1 MHIARSVLSKLAKLL
16 GVVLIVSFLTFCLT
30 KILPGDPVTFLLG
43 PESTNEELRAAL
55 EEDLGLDKS
64 FPEQYWLFI
73 SGVVTEGDFGQSYQQ
88 GIPTTTLMAQR
99 LPATI
104 QLLVMSQILSLAIS
118 IPLALFSAYRANSRA
133 DKLITTGTFGMI
145 SLPAFALAPFLV
157 AVFAIQLGW
166 FPAVGYDR
174 ITGPGGLSENLK
186 SVALPVLVLS
196 VGLTAVYTRLLRS
209 DLIATLQEDF
219 VMMARSKGLPTWHIL
234 LRHAL
239 RPSSFSLVTVFG
251 LNFGAL
257 IGGALIVE
265 TFFSIPGLGR
275 LAAESIGRRE
285 YLVVQGTVLLIA
297 VTFVVINF
305 LTDLVYSLLDPRVR
319 RAGV

>member
-1 MHIARSVLSKLAKLL
+1 MRIARSVLPKLAKLL
-16 GVVLIVSFLTFCLT
+16 GVVLIVSFLTFSLT
-30 KILPGDPVTFLLG
+30 KALPGDPVQQILQS
-43 PESTNEELRAAL
+43 EYDNQELREAV
-55 EEDLGLDKS
+55 EEDLGLDKP
-64 FPEQYWLFI
+64 FLVQYWLYMK
-73 SGVVTEGDFGQSYQQ
+73 GVVVDQDFGRSYQQ
-88 GIPTTTLMAQR
+88 DIPTTTLMAQR

-104 QLLVMSQILSLAIS
+104 QLLIMAQLLSLAIS
-118 IPLALFSAYRANSRA
+118 VPLALYSAYKANSRA

-157 AVFAIQLGW
+157 FVFAVQLGW

-174 ITGPGGLSENLK
+174 LTGPGGFGENMK
-186 SVALPVLVLS
+186 SVALPVLVLTT
-196 VGLTAVYTRLLRS
+196 GLTAVYTRLLRS

-239 RPSSFSLVTVFG
+239 RPSSFSLITVFG

-275 LAAESIGRRE
+275 LAAESIARRE

-305 LTDLVYSLLDPRVR
+305 ITDLVYSLLDPRVR
-319 RAGV
+319 RAGA

>member
-1 MHIARSVLSKLAKLL
+1 MHIVRRMAPKVAGLIAI
-16 GVVLIVSFLTFCLT
+16 VLIVSFLTFMLT

-43 PESTNEELRAAL
+43 PESTNEELRTQL
-55 EEDLGLDKS
+55 EQDLDLDK
-64 FPEQYWLFI
+64 PLLEQYWLYI
-73 SGVVTEGDFGQSYQQ
+73 SGVVTEGDFGKSYQQ
-88 GIPTTTLMAQR
+88 GTPTTTLITQR

-104 QLLVMSQILSLAIS
+104 ELMILAQLFSLMIS
-118 IPLALFSAYRANSRA
+118 IPLALYSAYKANSRA
-133 DKLITTGTFGMI
+133 DKAITAGAFGAI
-145 SLPAFALAPFLV
+145 SLPGFALAPFLV
-157 AVFAIQLGW
+157 AVFAVQLGW
-166 FPAVGYDR
+166 LPAIGYDR
-174 ITGPGGLSENLK
+174 ITGPGGITENLR
-186 SVALPVLVLS
+186 SVALPVIVLTT
-196 VGLTAVYTRLLRS
+196 GLAAVYTRLLRS

-257 IGGALIVE
+257 IGGTIIVE
-265 TFFSIPGLGR
+265 SFFSIPGIGV
-275 LAAESIGRRE
+275 LAAESIARRE

-297 VTFVVINF
+297 ITFVVINF
-305 LTDLVYSLLDPRVR
+305 LTDLVYSMLDPRVR

>member
-1 MHIARSVLSKLAKLL
+1 MHIARSLLPKLAKLL

-43 PESTNEELRAAL
+43 PESTNQELRSAL
-55 EEDLGLDKS
+55 EQDLGLDKP
-64 FPEQYWLFI
+64 FLEQYWLYI
-73 SGVVTEGDFGQSYQQ
+73 KGVVTEGDFGKSYQQ
-88 GIPTTTLMAQR
+88 DTPTTTLLAQR

-104 QLLVMSQILSLAIS
+104 QLMLMAQFFSLAIS
-118 IPLALFSAYRANSRA
+118 IPLALYSAYRANSRA
-133 DKLITTGTFGMI
+133 DKAITAGAFGAI
-145 SLPAFALAPFLV
+145 SLPGFALAPFLV
-157 AVFAIQLGW
+157 TVFAIQLGW
-166 FPAVGYDR
+166 LPAIGYDR
-174 ITGPGGLSENLK
+174 ITGPDGIGQNLR
-186 SVALPVLVLS
+186 SVALPVLVLTI
-196 VGLTAVYTRLLRS
+196 GLAAVYTRLLRS

-257 IGGALIVE
+257 IGGTIIVE
-265 TFFSIPGLGR
+265 SFFSIPGVGV
-275 LAAESIGRRE
+275 LAAQSIARRE

-297 VTFVVINF
+297 TVFVVINF
-305 LTDLVYSLLDPRVR
+305 LTDLVYSLIDPRVR

>member
-1 MHIARSVLSKLAKLL
+1 MHIVRRMAPKVAGLIAI
-16 GVVLIVSFLTFCLT
+16 VLIVSFLTFMLT

-43 PESTNEELRAAL
+43 PESTNEELRTQL
-55 EEDLGLDKS
+55 EQDLDLDK
-64 FPEQYWLFI
+64 PLLEQYWLYI
-73 SGVVTEGDFGQSYQQ
+73 SGVVTEGDFGKSYQQ
-88 GIPTTTLMAQR
+88 GTPTTTLITQR

-104 QLLVMSQILSLAIS
+104 ELMILAQFFSLMIS
-118 IPLALFSAYRANSRA
+118 IPLALYSAYKANSRA
-133 DKLITTGTFGMI
+133 DKAITAGAFGAI
-145 SLPAFALAPFLV
+145 SLPGFALAPFLV
-157 AVFAIQLGW
+157 AVFAVQLGW
-166 FPAVGYDR
+166 LPAIGYDR
-174 ITGPGGLSENLK
+174 ITGPGGITENLR
-186 SVALPVLVLS
+186 SVALPVIVLTT
-196 VGLTAVYTRLLRS
+196 GLAAVYTRLLRS

-257 IGGALIVE
+257 IGGTIIVE
-265 TFFSIPGLGR
+265 SFFSIPGIGV
-275 LAAESIGRRE
+275 LAAESIARRE

-297 VTFVVINF
+297 ITFVVINF
-305 LTDLVYSLLDPRVR
+305 LTDLVYSMLDPRVR

>member
-1 MHIARSVLSKLAKLL
+1 MHIVRRMAPKVAGLVAI
-16 GVVLIVSFLTFCLT
+16 VLIVSFLTFSLT

-43 PESTNEELRAAL
+43 PESTNEELRSAL
-55 EEDLGLDKS
+55 EEDLGLDKP
-64 FPEQYWLFI
+64 FLEQYFLYI
-73 SGVVTEGDFGQSYQQ
+73 EGVVTEGDFGKSYQQ
-88 GIPTTTLMAQR
+88 DTPTTTLMAQR

-104 QLLVMSQILSLAIS
+104 QLMIMAQLLSLAIS
-118 IPLALFSAYRANSRA
+118 IPLALYSAYRANSRA
-133 DKLITTGTFGMI
+133 DKAITAGAFGAI
-145 SLPAFALAPFLV
+145 SLPGFALAPFLV
-157 AVFAIQLGW
+157 AVFALQLGW
-166 FPAVGYDR
+166 LPAIGYDR
-174 ITGPGGLSENLK
+174 ITGPGGISENLR
-186 SVALPVLVLS
+186 SVALPVLVLT
-196 VGLTAVYTRLLRS
+196 VGLSAVYTRLLRS

-234 LRHAL
+234 VRHAL

-257 IGGALIVE
+257 IGGTIVVE
-265 TFFSIPGLGR
+265 SFFGIPGIGV
-275 LAAESIGRRE
+275 LAAESIARRE

-297 VTFVVINF
+297 TVFVLINF